1 MKTTIATELRPN
13 YYKGQ
18 LLQAEDFLAEQNF
31 HVDARLKHNRRLH
44 HWGIVKGLAVSHKGE
59 NIIIVH
65 PGVAIDKSGHEI
77 ELTEALDIVITHSV
91 PNSMLNVGL
100 AYEESAASTAEA
112 GAERNRSECRA
123 MIVVSDES
131 EESEGVTLAI
141 IRLDGHG
148 RIGKEA
154 LDFSRTKY
162 ASTIAPGSITHQD
175 LQESLR
181 KGWLRLPFRPV
192 PLPDPLEGEEEPPPS
207 FRVGATE
214 ARSPHIKS
222 GETDKGAAGTMAFPL
237 PPNIR
242 HVRRFRIAGSLNKGG
257 ISIKLHTGGWDP
269 VEKKHIHR
277 EILDQQITSSPFDE
291 TFTVEGSKTALDPEC
306 QTLSIWLR
314 GAQKTSVSLV
324 AVELEY

>member
-1 MKTTIATELRPN
+1 MKTIIATESRPN

-31 HVDARLKHNRRLH
+31 HVDARLRHNRILH
-44 HWGIVKGLAVSHKGE
+44 HWGIVRGLAVSHKGE
-59 NIIIVH
+59 NIIIIH
-65 PGVAIDKSGHEI
+65 PGVAIDISGHEI
-77 ELTEALDIVITHSV
+77 ELAEPIDIVITHSV
-91 PNSMLNVGL
+91 PNAVLNVGL
-100 AYEESAASTAEA
+100 AYEEAASSEAEA
-112 GAERNRSECRA
+112 GGERNRRDSRA
-123 MIVVSDES
+123 MVVVVEDSQ
-131 EESEGVTLAI
+131 ESEGVTLALV
-141 IRLDGHG
+141 RLDGHG
-148 RIGKEA
+148 RIGKDA

-162 ASTIAPGSITHQD
+162 ASVVAPGSITHQD
-175 LQESLR
+175 LHESLR

-277 EILDQQITSSPFDE
+277 EILVKQITSAPFDE
-291 TFTVEGSKTALDPEC
+291 TFTIEGHGCILDPES

-314 GAQKTSVSLV
+314 GVQKTSVSLV